1 MFLAESSPNHPVH
14 VRNSDGEH
22 GFWSVRML
30 VIIMVS
36 FGMVKY
42 KTVLLENLHDFLGV
56 KSLSFGMTVCA
67 FVKIK
72 EFINFFGDDG
82 FDKSFVFV
90 VLKHFRKKILI
101 FIEIRIY
108 KI

>member
-30 VIIMVS
+30 IIVMDS
-36 FGMVKY
+36 FRMFKY

-72 EFINFFGDDG
+72 EFINVFGDDG
-82 FDKSFVFV
+82 FDKSFIFV
-90 VLKHFRKKILI
+90 VLKHFRKN
-101 FIEIRIY
+101 FNIY
-108 KI
+108 